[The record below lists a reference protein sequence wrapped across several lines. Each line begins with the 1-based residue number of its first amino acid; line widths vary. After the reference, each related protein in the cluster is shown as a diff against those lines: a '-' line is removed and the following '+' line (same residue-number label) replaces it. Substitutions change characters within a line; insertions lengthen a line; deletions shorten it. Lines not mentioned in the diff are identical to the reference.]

1 MLATVEQCPES
12 VRQRIYSE
20 VGGRA
25 SCVQRCEE
33 AVAGLRPWA
42 VEWLQIQKDSF
53 GKRSLFCCFCW
64 FVFGDLCDFWG
75 CLGEVFAVSADVICK
90 QLEQSKADAVRGFV
104 ECLRRFE
111 LLKKKLF

>member
-1 MLATVEQCPES
+1 MSEYENTIEEQFNAVLATVEQCPES

-64 FVFGDLCDFWG
+64 FCFD
-75 CLGEVFAVSADVICK
+75 
-90 QLEQSKADAVRGFV
+90 
-104 ECLRRFE
+104 
-111 LLKKKLF
+111 